1 MKYIH
6 KYLGFILGWV
16 MMLTE
21 EETFFWNNT
30 FSKRLQVKIEQLI
43 IYCSSISDLL
53 KKPCCKPTQ
62 KKLFFLKKKITS
74 AILLNKK
81 ILKSF
86 SKSDFL
92 ENSDEFKKISNT
104 MFKKKADLITD
115 SNLILDIIEE
125 AILLEVNRKEL
136 KKNLVDELV
145 LLKIEI
151 KNFGLGLGRT
161 QVRLNANQ
169 LNNSISKEIDLKG
182 DPDDPSRKRT
192 YLSEISKLIENVK
205 TVKINFGSILEENMN
220 ARKYFMVIKQMLK
233 YIDENQ
239 SIRFL
244 IAECDFSLTVMTALY
259 YSKLFGVE
267 DKVDI
272 SPLFET
278 EKGLSTG
285 HNVISTLLKII
296 IIEDTLLKEKNLL
309 YKQDFQMRAGI
320 LDNQQRFYQLK
331 IYKEK

>member
-1 MKYIH
+1 MLPKKFYPKKYHEI
-6 KYLGFILGWV
+6 YPQILRLHTWV
-16 MMLTE
+16 GYDVDGRGDI
-21 EETFFWNNT
+21 FWNNT

-62 KKLFFLKKKITS
+62 KKIVFFKKKITS

-182 DPDDPSRKRT
+182 D
-192 YLSEISKLIENVK
+192 LM
-205 TVKINFGSILEENMN
+205 IL
-220 ARKYFMVIKQMLK
+220 Q
-233 YIDENQ
+233 
-239 SIRFL
+239 
-244 IAECDFSLTVMTALY
+244 
-259 YSKLFGVE
+259 
-267 DKVDI
+267 
-272 SPLFET
+272 
-278 EKGLSTG
+278 EKGL
-285 HNVISTLLKII
+285 ISLK
-296 IIEDTLLKEKNLL
+296 
-309 YKQDFQMRAGI
+309 FQ
-320 LDNQQRFYQLK
+320 N
-331 IYKEK
+331 

>member
-1 MKYIH
+1 M
-6 KYLGFILGWV
+6 
-16 MMLTE
+16 
-21 EETFFWNNT
+21 
-30 FSKRLQVKIEQLI
+30 
-43 IYCSSISDLL
+43 
-53 KKPCCKPTQ
+53 
-62 KKLFFLKKKITS
+62 
-74 AILLNKK
+74 NKK

-192 YLSEISKLIENVK
+192 YLS
-205 TVKINFGSILEENMN
+205 
-220 ARKYFMVIKQMLK
+220 LK
-233 YIDENQ
+233 
-239 SIRFL
+239 
-244 IAECDFSLTVMTALY
+244 
-259 YSKLFGVE
+259 
-267 DKVDI
+267 
-272 SPLFET
+272 
-278 EKGLSTG
+278 
-285 HNVISTLLKII
+285 
-296 IIEDTLLKEKNLL
+296 
-309 YKQDFQMRAGI
+309 FQ
-320 LDNQQRFYQLK
+320 N
-331 IYKEK
+331 